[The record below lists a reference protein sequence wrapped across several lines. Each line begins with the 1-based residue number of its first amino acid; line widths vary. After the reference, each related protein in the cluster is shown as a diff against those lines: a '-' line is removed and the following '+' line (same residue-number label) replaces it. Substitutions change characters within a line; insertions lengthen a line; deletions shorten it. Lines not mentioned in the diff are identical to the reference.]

1 MDLIVKVE
9 GRDIKANFDEYNAW
23 LDEALKPYRGLVV
36 QDDQVPDCK
45 KIRAELNK
53 AEKAINARKI
63 EIKKEFMKPYTEFE
77 TETQKLMSKISE
89 VSGEINAQIKDYED
103 RLKAYRREFMRNW
116 WEANGIVVDYDAI
129 HNEDLV
135 KLSVSEKAVV
145 NWLET
150 KKANIE
156 SDMTV
161 IADMPKEEKAY
172 VMDEYLET
180 ADLPQA
186 IRNYRDWKERSE
198 RIKEATSEKKEEKK
212 PAEKERKVFARAE
225 VTGYWKDLDKVQE
238 YADSI
243 GVDLRYFTKQ
253 YVDIDEGEF
262 PY

>member
-36 QDDQVPDCK
+36 QDEQIPDCK

-53 AEKAINARKI
+53 AEKAINSRKI

-77 TETQKLMSKISE
+77 EQTKKLMSKISE
-89 VSGEINAQIKDYED
+89 VSGEIDAQIKDYED

-135 KLSVSEKAVV
+135 KLSVTEKAVV

-156 SDMTV
+156 ADMV
-161 IADMPKEEKAY
+161 IVADMPEEEKNF
-172 VMDEYLET
+172 VMDDYMEN

-186 IRNYRDWKERSE
+186 VRNYKEWKERSE
-198 RIKEATSEKKEEKK
+198 RLKEAKENRESETKEM
-212 PAEKERKVFARAE
+212 KVFARAE
-225 VTGYWKDLDKVQE
+225 VTGSWKDLDKVQE
-238 YADSI
+238 YAESI
-243 GVDLRYFTKQ
+243 GVKLKYITRQ
-253 YVDIDEGEF
+253 YIEDEGGF
-262 PY
+262 PF

>member
-36 QDDQVPDCK
+36 QDEQVPDCK

-53 AEKAINARKI
+53 AEKAINARKV

-77 TETQKLMSKISE
+77 NETKKLMSKIAE
-89 VSGEINAQIKDYED
+89 VSGEIDSQIKDYED
-103 RLKAYRREFMRNW
+103 RLKESRRAWMRKW
-116 WEANGIVVDYDAI
+116 WEEHGIVVDYDAI

-156 SDMTV
+156 ADMV
-161 IADMPKEEKAY
+161 IVADMPEEEKNF
-172 VMDEYLET
+172 VMDDYMEN

-186 IRNYRDWKERSE
+186 IRNYKEWKERSD
-198 RIKEATSEKKEEKK
+198 RLKEAKENRESETKEM
-212 PAEKERKVFARAE
+212 KVFARAE
-225 VTGYWKDLDKVQE
+225 VTGSWKDLDKVQE
-238 YADSI
+238 YAESI
-243 GVDLRYFTKQ
+243 GVQIKYITRQ
-253 YVDIDEGEF
+253 YIEQEEF
-262 PY
+262 PF